1 MDKTGALV
9 HAAVIFMAL
18 SAAFRL
24 VGCWGLWT
32 DQFFAA
38 AQIALPLICNLLF
51 ILCLLLFGGR
61 AF

>member
-1 MDKTGALV
+1 MIKEDGLMKKQREAPCKILCDKTGALV

-32 DQFFAA
+32 DRSSS
-38 AQIALPLICNLLF
+38 P
-51 ILCLLLFGGR
+51 R
-61 AF
+61 RR